1 MSAAA
6 CIVLSAT
13 RLTSALAEAVHW
25 AGAGTMVGTGV
36 SVGTAAKCSDI
47 YQRHWHSVGTAAKGD
62 GNVSRT
68 EDSCKLWWQS
78 QHSMMLPDEGLRI
91 QVC

>member
-1 MSAAA
+1 MRELEQGTYAASSAGA
-6 CIVLSAT
+6 CIVLCAR

-47 YQRHWHSVGTAAKGD
+47 YQRHWHKCGD
-62 GNVSRT
+62 RCQG
-68 EDSCKLWWQS
+68 
-78 QHSMMLPDEGLRI
+78 
-91 QVC
+91 